1 MHEIENHPVV
11 SREDEHRVLQTAYGL
26 FSKNPPPDWVT
37 FFREIMG
44 LNGAVRRTFRT
55 PEDLAEF
62 EQTEAYSEI
71 LHLLT
76 RLRER
81 TPPLPEDPK
90 EPTRVITV
98 RLPKSLHEALR
109 VEAHEHQTSMNKL
122 CISKLLQFIDNEMIP
137 KEQWKRSAEPRHE
150 AHPSEVAEAAQPGVS
165 SAKGFA
171 GEEDAGADL

>member
-1 MHEIENHPVV
+1 MPEIENGLVTR
-11 SREDEHRVLQTAYGL
+11 RENEEHVLQAAYRL
-26 FSKNPPPDWVT
+26 FSESPTPDWVT

-44 LNGAVRRTFRT
+44 LNGVVRRTFRT
-55 PEDLAEF
+55 PEELAEF
-62 EQTEAYSEI
+62 EQTDTYGEL

-81 TPPLPEDPK
+81 TPPPEDPK

-122 CISKLLQFIDNEMIP
+122 CISKLVQFIDNELIP
-137 KEQWKRSAEPRHE
+137 RERWKR
-150 AHPSEVAEAAQPGVS
+150 VAERRAQASPETDETADEEAAEAEEHAEEEEAGV
-165 SAKGFA
+165 
-171 GEEDAGADL
+171 DL